1 MVQRTSNEVI
11 LGIGVVSAHFLDK
24 KIRKE
29 SISVNKIQGK
39 ISQGVAEQ
47 RRC

>member
-1 MVQRTSNEVI
+1 MLVI
-11 LGIGVVSAHFLDK
+11 LATTVVSAYFFDK

-29 SISVNKIQGK
+29 GISVNKIQGK

-47 RRC
+47 QRCCCKHD